1 MKLDQL
7 TYLFLILL
15 SNLLHAEPQVQF
27 VDITASTGINFKHLN
42 GAKND
47 YQLPETLGAGGAFF
61 DYDNDGYLDLYL
73 INSGDLDN
81 QEISTNSDQSSNT
94 SELYRNN
101 GDGTFLE
108 VSKDAGVADLR
119 GVPAQLFLTTIA
131 MDIWTSMWLITLF
144 IH

>member
-1 MKLDQL
+1 MKLHQL
-7 TYLFLILL
+7 NYLFLILL
-15 SNLLHAEPQVQF
+15 SNLLQAEPQVQF

-81 QEISTNSDQSSNT
+81 QEISTNSHQTQVCSTETTGMELLKT
-94 SELYRNN
+94 SPYRQ
-101 GDGTFLE
+101 E
-108 VSKDAGVADLR
+108 
-119 GVPAQLFLTTIA
+119 
-131 MDIWTSMWLITLF
+131 
-144 IH
+144 